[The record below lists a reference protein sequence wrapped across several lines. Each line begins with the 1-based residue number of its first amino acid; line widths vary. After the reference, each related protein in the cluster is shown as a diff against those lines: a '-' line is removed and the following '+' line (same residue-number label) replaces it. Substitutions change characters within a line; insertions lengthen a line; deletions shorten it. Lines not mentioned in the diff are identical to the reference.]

1 MNDRGKS
8 DRPIVPGKP
17 PNKGAG
23 VPASTEEVEGR
34 GLAKGKTQQFPRVR
48 TQSRR
53 ALHEGLERIRQVSRE
68 RKGEQLTALWH
79 HVYNPNRLHE
89 AYLALNRESA
99 PGIDGMTWEQYG
111 KDLWAN
117 LTDLAGRL
125 QRGAYRPAPVERTY
139 VLKQDGSPRPIG
151 KPTLEDKIVQ
161 RSVAEVLG
169 AVYETEFLGFS
180 YGFRPGRNPH
190 AALDAL
196 SVGLEEKK
204 INWVLDADIRGFF
217 DAMSHEWI
225 ERFLQHR
232 IADRRVRRQIQQ
244 WLRAGVIE
252 EGNKTETEEGTP
264 QGGSISPLLANL
276 YLHYAFDLWAH
287 RWRRRHARG
296 DVIIVRYADDFV
308 VGFEHRDEA
317 ERFLKELRDRLHH
330 FGLELHPSKT
340 RLIEFGRFAAQRR
353 ARRGQGKPETFNF
366 LGFTHQ
372 CSTDRRGR
380 FIVRRH
386 TVRQRL
392 TAKLKQVRQELR
404 NRLNAGIVAQ
414 GEWLRSVLQGHYQ
427 YYGVP
432 RNGRAL
438 GLFRDQVRRHW
449 CWALRR
455 RSQKHKIT
463 WDRMDR
469 LAQRWLPN
477 PQITHPYPNRRLR
490 VITQGRSPVR

>member
-17 PNKGAG
+17 SNKGAG
-23 VPASTEEVEGR
+23 APVSAEEVEVR
-34 GLAKGKTQQFPRVR
+34 CLAKGKTHQFPRVR

-53 ALHEGLERIRQVSRE
+53 ALNEGLERIRQTVKE
-68 RKGEQLTALWH
+68 RKGERLTALWH

-99 PGIDGMTWEQYG
+99 PGIDGVTWEQYG
-111 KDLWAN
+111 ENLWAN

-180 YGFRPGRNPH
+180 YGFRAGRNPH

-196 SVGLEEKK
+196 SVGLEAKK

-225 ERFLQHR
+225 ASFLQHR
-232 IADRRVRRQIQQ
+232 IADRRVIRQIQQ
-244 WLRAGVIE
+244 WLRAGVME
-252 EGNKTETEEGTP
+252 EGKKTEPEEGTP
-264 QGGSISPLLANL
+264 QGCSISPLLANL
-276 YLHYAFDLWAH
+276 YLHYVFDLWAH
-287 RWRRRHARG
+287 RWRRHHAQG
-296 DVIIVRYADDFV
+296 DVIVVRYADDFV
-308 VGFEHRDEA
+308 VGFEQRAEA
-317 ERFLKELRDRLHH
+317 KRFLEELRDRLYQ
-330 FGLELHPSKT
+330 FGLELHPNKT
-340 RLIEFGRFAAQRR
+340 RLIEFGRYAAERR

-366 LGFTHQ
+366 MGFTHQ

-380 FIVRRH
+380 FIVRRQ
-386 TVRQRL
+386 TMRQRL
-392 TAKLKQVRQELR
+392 TGKLKQIREELR
-404 NRLNAGIVAQ
+404 SRLNAGVVAQ
-414 GEWLRSVLQGHYQ
+414 GQWLRSVLQGHYQ

-432 RNGRAL
+432 NNSRAL
-438 GLFRDQVRRHW
+438 GLFRDQVTRHW
-449 CWALRR
+449 LGALRR
-455 RSQKHKIT
+455 RSQKHRIT
-463 WDRMDR
+463 WERMAL
-469 LAQRWLPN
+469 LAKRWLPK
-477 PQITHPYPNRRLR
+477 PRITHPYPNQRLR
-490 VITQGRSPVR
+490 VTTQGRSPVR